1 MSRVGWRLAFAVALV
16 ANAAMVYLPVAVGP
30 PSELPF
36 LDKVVHA
43 ASFALIAVT
52 GCKAR
57 VPLVLLVVLVAG
69 QAVVS
74 EVVQATVT
82 GLNRDGDWAD
92 VVADLVGGALGIGA
106 FLLWRSRRGRTS
118 VGQAP

>member
-1 MSRVGWRLAFAVALV
+1 MSRGGWRLAFALALV
-16 ANAAMVYLPVAVGP
+16 ANAAMLYLPVAVGP
-30 PSELPF
+30 PSALPF
-36 LDKVVHA
+36 LDKVVHV

-57 VPLVLLVVLVAG
+57 VPLVLLAVLIAG

-74 EVVQATVT
+74 EVVQSTVT

-106 FLLWRSRRGRTS
+106 FLLWRSRREKSSGT
-118 VGQAP
+118 GG